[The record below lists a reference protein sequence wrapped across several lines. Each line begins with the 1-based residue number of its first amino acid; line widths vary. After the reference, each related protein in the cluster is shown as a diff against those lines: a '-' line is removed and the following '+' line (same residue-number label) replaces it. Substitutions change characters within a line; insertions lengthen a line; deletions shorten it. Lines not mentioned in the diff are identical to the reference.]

1 VINHDRTCREA
12 CQAFRSDASSS
23 SDASSNHAEVT
34 CFRCFFD
41 RLLCRSEVLMTLT
54 VPLEYHE
61 ARPTGERVGGI
72 RPERAHCN
80 LGEEIEVPNAIE
92 LLKDALAE
100 KDGELTA
107 LKTSL
112 DEKDREFEEPA

>member
-1 VINHDRTCREA
+1 MA
-12 CQAFRSDASSS
+12 
-23 SDASSNHAEVT
+23 
-34 CFRCFFD
+34 
-41 RLLCRSEVLMTLT
+41 LT

-72 RPERAHCN
+72 RPERAHASN
-80 LGEEIEVPNAIE
+80 LGEEIEAPNAIE

-112 DEKDREFEEPA
+112 DEKDREFEEPGVSCVVILPWGL